1 MDIENTNQS
10 QIPIQ
15 NPGQSQPT
23 LSEDQP
29 SQSKKTIIILA
40 IIVAFLAFG
49 VGGYI
54 LGTRNG
60 NLGNLK
66 PFNSSIPLSP
76 TSTTEATISSTTIN
90 INKVPQMAA
99 FMRNGEIWIKDFTTS
114 QEKKISKTA
123 KVESPIFSPSG
134 KHLYYFK
141 IVHAGGGFPRY
152 SLFVSDAQGKNE
164 KTFTEGANHYASK
177 LMWSSDGQ
185 YLGMILF
192 GNDIPGGANYFEEA
206 FIYNTQT
213 QKEVSIGK
221 LTKGTSEGDEYL
233 VNTSC
238 DRLQSQYVTFCKE
251 YTAYI
256 AVPRKNEY
264 KGGYKSEE
272 FKNSKYTKPN
282 YRLTKSEKLDNGL
295 VVLEYYTGEPQN
307 PEATGG
313 WVAGPAFV
321 PGYDQGV
328 TETYTI
334 LLDES
339 TGKVITE
346 ISLAIDT
353 NFIF

>member
-1 MDIENTNQS
+1 MDIENTNQP

-15 NPGQSQPT
+15 NPGQSQPV
-23 LSEDQP
+23 LPEDQS
-29 SQSKKTIIILA
+29 SQSKKIIIILA
-40 IIVAFLAFG
+40 IIVVFLAFG

-54 LGTRNG
+54 LGTRNS

-66 PFNSSIPLSP
+66 PFDSSIQPSP
-76 TSTTEATISSTTIN
+76 SSTTEATLSPTAIIKAP
-90 INKVPQMAA
+90 KVVA

-134 KHLYYFK
+134 KHLYYFE

-152 SLFVSDAQGKNE
+152 NLFVSDAQGLKE
-164 KTFTEGANHYASK
+164 KTFTEGANQFASK
-177 LMWSSDGQ
+177 LKWSKDGK
-185 YLGMILF
+185 YLGIVLF
-192 GNDIPGGANYFEEA
+192 GNDIPGGVNYFEEA

-233 VNTSC
+233 VNASC
-238 DRLQSQYVTFCKE
+238 DKLQSEFVTFCKE
-251 YTAYI
+251 YVAYI
-256 AVPRKNEY
+256 AIPRKNEY
-264 KGGYKSEE
+264 KSGYKSDE

-282 YRLTKSEKLDNGL
+282 YQLTKSEKLDNGL

-307 PEATGG
+307 PESKWGIGG
-313 WVAGPAFV
+313 GVFV

-334 LLDES
+334 LLDEA
-339 TGKVITE
+339 TGNVVVE
-346 ISLAIDT
+346 IPLAIDT

>member
-1 MDIENTNQS
+1 MENTNQP

-15 NPGQSQPT
+15 SPGQNQPV
-23 LSEDQP
+23 LPENQP
-29 SQSKKTIIILA
+29 SQSKKIIIILA
-40 IIVAFLAFG
+40 IIVVFLAFG

-54 LGTRNG
+54 LGTRNS

-66 PFNSSIPLSP
+66 PFNSSTSPSP
-76 TSTTEATISSTTIN
+76 TSTMKATISPTT
-90 INKVPQMAA
+90 INKVPQMVA

-123 KVESPIFSPSG
+123 KVQGPTFSPSG
-134 KHLYYFK
+134 KHLRYFEL
-141 IVHAGGGFPRY
+141 VQLAGGFPTY
-152 SLFVSDAQGKNE
+152 SLFISDIQGQNE
-164 KTFTEGANHYASK
+164 KTFTNRANYASK
-177 LMWSSDGQ
+177 FKWSNDGQ
-185 YLGMILF
+185 YLAMVLF
-192 GNDIPGGANYFEEA
+192 AGIFPVEGANNFEEA
-206 FIYNTQT
+206 FIYDTQT
-213 QKEVSIGK
+213 QKEVSIGR
-221 LTKGTSEGDEYL
+221 LIKGSSEGDVYL

-256 AVPRKNEY
+256 AVPRKNEN

-282 YRLTKSEKLDNGL
+282 YQLARSEKLDNGL
-295 VVLEYYTGEPQN
+295 VILEYYTGEPQN

-334 LLDES
+334 LLDEA
-339 TGKVITE
+339 TGNVIAE
-346 ISLAIDT
+346 IPLAIQTD
-353 NFIF
+353 FIF